1 MEESAAEAR
10 LKNQR
15 LDELHKLAVQEQ
27 LVRPLPSPATRPARV
42 GRAARAHA
50 RRGAGAQR
58 LQAELNAKEE
68 WRVAL
73 GVGFPHSAAPGD
85 VVDAFKAL
93 RHANI
98 SLEAEVAALR
108 EREAGGSMRAS
119 TAEGD
124 LAAARAAAAAAAREE
139 AALQFQSDLMLERA
153 TVKRHEDALADM
165 EQQLLSIKREQ
176 ARSRSYCC

>member
-1 MEESAAEAR
+1 
-10 LKNQR
+10 
-15 LDELHKLAVQEQ
+15 
-27 LVRPLPSPATRPARV
+27 
-42 GRAARAHA
+42 
-50 RRGAGAQR
+50 
-58 LQAELNAKEE
+58 
-68 WRVAL
+68 
-73 GVGFPHSAAPGD
+73 
-85 VVDAFKAL
+85 
-93 RHANI
+93 
-98 SLEAEVAALR
+98 
-108 EREAGGSMRAS
+108 MRAS